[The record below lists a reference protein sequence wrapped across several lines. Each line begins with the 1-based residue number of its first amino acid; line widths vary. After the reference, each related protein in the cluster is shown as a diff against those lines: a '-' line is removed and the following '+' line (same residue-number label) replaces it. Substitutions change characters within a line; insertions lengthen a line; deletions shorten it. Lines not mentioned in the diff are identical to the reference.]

1 MRAYRHTATA
11 RFYNRVVAF
20 VTKLPVPAGPMA
32 LLTVPGRTTGIPRS
46 TPVALAPAGDGWLL
60 VAAYGRVD
68 WVKNLERS
76 GRAEITRRGRRFDV
90 TATPL
95 PVEEASKVLR
105 DSLAARG
112 TMLRRMLS
120 PYFDASVED
129 PLIVWRSEVAEH
141 PVFMLEA
148 A

>member
-76 GRAEITRRGRRFDV
+76 GRGEITRRGRRFDV

-105 DSLAARG
+105 DSLSERG
-112 TMLRRMLS
+112 NMLRRMLS

>member
-1 MRAYRHTATA
+1 V
-11 RFYNRVVAF
+11 RV
-20 VTKLPVPAGPMA
+20 AGW
-32 LLTVPGRTTGIPRS
+32 I
-46 TPVALAPAGDGWLL
+46 PVALAPVGDGWLL

-76 GRAEITRRGRRFDV
+76 GRGEITRRGRRFDV
-90 TATPL
+90 TARPL

-105 DSLAARG
+105 DSLAERRN
-112 TMLRRMLS
+112 MLRRVLS